1 MPRMP
6 SPVPAASIPSPDDQ
20 PVDASAVGSP
30 VRAAVPSDMP
40 MDIDPPSSSAAVDV
54 HPTSKPTGGASD
66 VAPVSD
72 SVPEVSADNVDIA
85 MSTSLEPTSSV
96 EKAITPPGS
105 DEAAN
110 AAIALP
116 VPSAEV
122 DRLDNQHGLSSVV
135 LSSHVHRDSEPG
147 D

>member
-1 MPRMP
+1 MP
-6 SPVPAASIPSPDDQ
+6 SPVLDTSTPSPDDH

-30 VRAAVPSDMP
+30 VRAAVPSNISME
-40 MDIDPPSSSAAVDV
+40 IDRPPSPAAVDV

-72 SVPEVSADNVDIA
+72 SVPEVSAEKVDVA
-85 MSTSLEPTSSV
+85 MPKSLEPTRSI

-122 DRLDNQHGLSSVV
+122 DRLDNQHVSSSIA
-135 LSSHVHRDSEPG
+135 LSSHVNRDSEPG

>member
-1 MPRMP
+1 MPS
-6 SPVPAASIPSPDDQ
+6 SPVPAASTPSPYDQ
-20 PVDASAVGSP
+20 PGDASAVGSP
-30 VRAAVPSDMP
+30 VRAAVPSSMH
-40 MDIDPPSSSAAVDV
+40 MDIDPPSSSAVVDV
-54 HPTSKPTGGASD
+54 LPTSKPTGGVSD

-110 AAIALP
+110 AAITLL
-116 VPSAEV
+116 VQSAEV
-122 DRLDNQHGLSSVV
+122 DRPDNQPGLSSVV
-135 LSSHVHRDSEPG
+135 LFSRVHRENDPG

>member
-1 MPRMP
+1 MP
-6 SPVPAASIPSPDDQ
+6 SPVLDTSTPSPDDQ
-20 PVDASAVGSP
+20 PVDASVVGSP
-30 VRAAVPSDMP
+30 VRAAVPSNRP

-72 SVPEVSADNVDIA
+72 SVPEVLTDNVGIA
-85 MSTSLEPTSSV
+85 MSASLEPSSSV

-110 AAIALP
+110 AAIAPP
-116 VPSAEV
+116 VPSTEV
-122 DRLDNQHGLSSVV
+122 TRLDNQHV
-135 LSSHVHRDSEPG
+135 L
-147 D
+147 

>member
-6 SPVPAASIPSPDDQ
+6 SPVPATSIPSPDDE
-20 PVDASAVGSP
+20 PVDDSAVGSP
-30 VRAAVPSDMP
+30 VRAAVPSNRP

-66 VAPVSD
+66 AAPVSD
-72 SVPEVSADNVDIA
+72 SVPEVSAEKVDVA
-85 MSTSLEPTSSV
+85 MPNSLEPTIST

-122 DRLDNQHGLSSVV
+122 DRLDNQHVSSSVA
-135 LSSHVHRDSEPG
+135 LSSHVNRDSEPG